1 MSEQSEESGLSV
13 KVNEKFYYMYL
24 MKESWRWYGPND
36 PVSLQYIRQA
46 GVTDIVHA
54 LHHIP
59 NGEVWTV
66 EEIRKRQK
74 MISDAGLVWS
84 VVESVPVHEHIKT
97 QTGDFQKYIDN
108 YKQSLRNLAECG
120 IYCVTYNFMPV
131 LDWTRTDLAFEMP
144 DGSRA
149 LRFERAAFMAFDLF
163 ILKRPAA
170 FKEYSEEDIAKAK
183 ARYERMDEAEIEL
196 ITRNMIAGLP
206 GSEESFT
213 LDQFREA
220 LARYDGI
227 DAEKLR
233 SNLIYFLSEICPVA
247 DECGVEMVIHPDDPP
262 YPILGL
268 PRILSTAEDFR
279 RLVEAV
285 PNQSNGLCLCT
296 GSFGVRA
303 DNDCVAMMR
312 EFGDRVGFVHLRST
326 KRDAEGNFYEANHL
340 EGDVDMYGMM
350 KALLE
355 VQQRRKVSL
364 PVRPDHGHQM
374 CDDLGRKSNPGYSCY
389 GRLRGIAELRGLQ
402 MGIAKSMGQ
411 E

>member
-1 MSEQSEESGLSV
+1 
-13 KVNEKFYYMYL
+13 MYL

-36 PVSLQYIRQA
+36 PVSLSYIRQA

-59 NGEVWTV
+59 NGEVWPV
-66 EEIRKRQK
+66 EEIRARQK
-74 MISDAGLVWS
+74 MIADAGLVWS

-97 QTGDFQKYIDN
+97 QTGDFMKYINN

-120 IYCVTYNFMPV
+120 IRCVTYNFMPV
-131 LDWTRTDLAFEMP
+131 LDWTRTDLSYEMP

-149 LRFERAAFMAFDLF
+149 LRFEKDAFMAFDLH
-163 ILKRPAA
+163 ILKRKGAES
-170 FKEYSEEDIAKAK
+170 EYTDEEKSRAK
-183 ARYERMDEAEIEL
+183 ARFEKMDEAEIEL

-233 SNLIYFLSEICPVA
+233 ANLIFFLKEICPVA

-279 RLVEAV
+279 KLVEAV
-285 PNQSNGLCLCT
+285 PNVSNGLCLCT
-296 GSFGVRA
+296 GSFGVRP
-303 DNDCVAMMR
+303 DNDLVSMMY

-326 KRDAEGNFYEANHL
+326 KRDDSGNFYEANHL

-355 VQQRRKVSL
+355 VQQRRKVSI

-389 GRLRGIAELRGLQ
+389 GRMRGIAELRGLQ
-402 MGIAKSMGQ
+402 LGIASGMAGEK
-411 E
+411 

>member
-1 MSEQSEESGLSV
+1 M
-13 KVNEKFYYMYL
+13 FL

-36 PVSLQYIRQA
+36 PISLDFIRQA

-59 NGEVWTV
+59 NGEVWPV
-66 EEIRKRQK
+66 DEIQARQK
-74 MISDAGLVWS
+74 MIADKGLTWS

-108 YKQSLRNLAECG
+108 YKQSLRNLAVCG
-120 IYCVTYNFMPV
+120 IRCVTYNFMPV
-131 LDWTRTDLAFEMP
+131 LDWTRTDLAYEMS
-144 DGSRA
+144 DGSRG
-149 LRFERAAFMAFDLF
+149 LRFERAAYMAFDLF
-163 ILKRPAA
+163 ILKRKGAE
-170 FKEYSEEDIAKAK
+170 KEYTQTEIARAEE
-183 ARYERMDEAEIEL
+183 RYSQMDDAEKDL

-213 LDQFREA
+213 LEQFREA

-227 DAEKLR
+227 DEDRLR
-233 SNLIYFLSEICPVA
+233 ANLVYFLKEICPVA

-279 RLVEAV
+279 KLVAAV
-285 PNQSNGLCLCT
+285 PNVSNGLCLCT
-296 GSFGVRA
+296 GSFGVRP
-303 DNDCVAMMR
+303 DNDLVSMMY

-374 CDDLGRKSNPGYSCY
+374 CDDLNRKTNPGYSYY
-389 GRLRGIAELRGLQ
+389 GRMRGIAELRGLQ
-402 MGIAKSMGQ
+402 AGIAKTFTAVG

>member
-1 MSEQSEESGLSV
+1 
-13 KVNEKFYYMYL
+13 
-24 MKESWRWYGPND
+24 MKESWRWYGPSD
-36 PVSLQYIRQA
+36 PVSLGFIRQA

-66 EEIRKRQK
+66 DEIRKRQQ
-74 MISDAGLVWS
+74 MISQAGLVWS

-97 QTGDFQKYIDN
+97 QTGDFRKYIEN
-108 YKQSLRNLAECG
+108 YKQTIRNLAECG
-120 IYCVTYNFMPV
+120 IRCVTYNFMPV
-131 LDWTRTDLAFEMP
+131 LDWTRTDLAYELP

-163 ILKRPAA
+163 ILGRKEA
-170 FKEYSEEDIAKAK
+170 FNEYSPEDIARAR
-183 ARYERMDEAEIEL
+183 ARYEQMDEAEKNL
-196 ITRNMIAGLP
+196 ITRNIIAGLP

-220 LARYDGI
+220 LARYDGVGP
-227 DAEKLR
+227 EMLR
-233 SNLIYFLSEICPVA
+233 ANLIFFLREVCPVA

-268 PRILSTAEDFR
+268 PRILSTADDFR
-279 RLVEAV
+279 KLVDAV
-285 PNQSNGLCLCT
+285 PNVSNGLCLCT
-296 GSFGVRA
+296 GSFGVRP
-303 DNDCVAMMR
+303 DNDLAGMML

-326 KRDAEGNFYEANHL
+326 KRDNDGNFYEAGHL
-340 EGDVDMYGMM
+340 DGDVDMYGMM

-355 VQQRRKVSL
+355 VQQRRKVSI

-374 CDDLGRKSNPGYSCY
+374 CDDLGRRTNPGYSYY
-389 GRLRGIAELRGLQ
+389 GRMKGIAELRGLQ
-402 MGIAKSMGQ
+402 MGIAGSMAK
-411 E
+411 

>member
-1 MSEQSEESGLSV
+1 MT
-13 KVNEKFYYMYL
+13 
-24 MKESWRWYGPND
+24 ESWRWYGPDD
-36 PVSLQYIRQA
+36 PVSLSYIRQA

-66 EEIRKRQK
+66 EEIRKRQEL
-74 MISDAGLVWS
+74 IAEAGLKWS

-97 QTGDFQKYIDN
+97 REGEYLKYIEN
-108 YKQSLRNLAECG
+108 YKQSIRNLAECG
-120 IYCVTYNFMPV
+120 IHIITYNFMPV
-131 LDWTRTDLAFEMP
+131 IDWTRTDLQFEMP

-149 LRFERAAFMAFDLF
+149 LRFEKAAFMAFDLF
-163 ILKRPAA
+163 ILGRKAA
-170 FKEYSEEDIAKAK
+170 FDEWTEEEIAVAK
-183 ARYERMDEAEIEL
+183 ARYEKMDEAEIQL

-213 LDQFREA
+213 LEQFRQA
-220 LARYDGI
+220 LSRYDGVT
-227 DAEKLR
+227 EEQLR
-233 SNLIYFLSEICPVA
+233 ENLIFFLQQVCPVA
-247 DECGVEMVIHPDDPP
+247 DECGSVMVIHPDDPP
-262 YPILGL
+262 YSLLGL

-279 RLVEAV
+279 KLIAAV
-285 PNQSNGLCLCT
+285 PNRSNELCLCT

-312 EFGDRVGFVHLRST
+312 EFGDRVGFVHLRTT
-326 KRDAEGNFYEANHL
+326 KRDAEGNFYEANLL

-355 VQQRRKVSL
+355 VEQRRGVSI

-374 CDDLGRKSNPGYSCY
+374 CDDLGRRSNPGYSCY
-389 GRLRGIAELRGLQ
+389 GRMRSLAELRGLQ
-402 MGIAKSMGQ
+402 EGLLHL
-411 E
+411 